1 MKINLTKSPGTP
13 PKNDK
18 HTFLTVRFAVSY
30 SIFLLVILFLTF
42 YLHHASTQNANEK
55 FWSQNK
61 STFKSAVS
69 LLNSDLTI
77 IDSYC
82 RQVTQDA
89 DFRRLVQMTE
99 ASGVDF
105 YLSGRQLKDSLSAHL
120 YVYSELPVNSY
131 FIYLRNTNYV
141 LSVNGFTTEGLYY
154 LHNYRFSSGEL
165 ASSGEL
171 PSLDTWRE
179 LIYANNGTGT
189 MYSLEDYVVPSSD
202 DAYLYL
208 INMNALTS
216 RNVPATAGFH
226 FSYSRLKKIF
236 SGVSLENGGCIVAL
250 DNQNTPFFLIS
261 EADNLSES
269 TNFFDSSTL
278 AAELKSLTFSD
289 GYAAY
294 DKDGNEMHVTRIS
307 TELNGLQYY
316 LIQPESLCPP
326 HYQVIFAI
334 FLTLATIFGLGLV
347 LLLVHTNMRP
357 IIALDTELKEAITDR
372 NQLQEVVD
380 ATKPIIYNTY
390 LRQLMSG
397 SLSSPDEEKYIQSFL
412 HLDSPDLKF
421 YVMYGI
427 TYENDFVENSNNIEG
442 NDNISQI
449 IHSVLGKYFSYHNTL
464 YLFSPE
470 ERVYALLL
478 PFEGTEKEVLISIQ
492 EKVLDIHETLLE
504 QYSIWFFTGIGLPCQ
519 FNNIWESYQQAKDA
533 SGYTS
538 KSYIF
543 LPYEMLKKNS
553 RVYYYPMEF
562 SSKLVQFITTGN
574 TTQVMELFL
583 LIHQENIEERTLP
596 FHLLKFLLSDIRNT
610 LLKARFAITNVPE
623 DSPELQEIDDMLS
636 KDELTF
642 RHCQDIAMKLCHFFQ
657 AKSDKGSLIDN
668 IVAYIR
674 KNYKDPSL
682 CLNKISDEFNI
693 SESYFSH
700 MFKEN
705 MNINFSVYLE
715 DLRLN
720 EAARL
725 IKEGNANV
733 TDISL
738 EVGYNNTTSFRRA
751 FKKKFGVTPSAMSAN

>member
-1 MKINLTKSPGTP
+1 MKINLTKSPETQP
-13 PKNDK
+13 RNDR
-18 HTFLTVRFAVSY
+18 HTFFMVKLAVSY

-42 YLHHASTQNANEK
+42 YLHQASDKNANQR
-55 FWSQNK
+55 FWSQNR
-61 STFKSAVS
+61 STFESAVA
-69 LLNSDLTI
+69 LLNSELTI
-77 IDSYC
+77 MDSYC
-82 RQVTQDA
+82 RQLTQDA
-89 DFRRLVQMTE
+89 DFRHLAQMSE
-99 ASGVDF
+99 ASGTDF

-141 LSVNGFTTEGLYY
+141 LSVNGFTTESLYY

-165 ASSGEL
+165 ASSGEF
-171 PSLDTWRE
+171 PSLDAWRE
-179 LIYANNGTGT
+179 LIYANNGTGS
-189 MYSLEDYVVPSSD
+189 MYSLADYVLPGSD

-226 FSYSRLKKIF
+226 ISYSKLKDIF
-236 SGVSLENGGCIVAL
+236 SGVSLEDGGCVVAL
-250 DNQNTPFFLIS
+250 DSQNTPFFVIS
-261 EADNLSES
+261 EAGSIAENQ
-269 TNFFDSSTL
+269 NAFDSSSL
-278 AAELKSLTFSD
+278 AAALKELSFSD
-289 GYAAY
+289 GYAALKT
-294 DKDGNEMHVTRIS
+294 DSAEMHVTRIS
-307 TELNGLQYY
+307 TDLNGLQYY
-316 LIQPESLCPP
+316 LVQPESLCPSR
-326 HYQVIFAI
+326 YQTFFAV
-334 FLTLATIFGLGLV
+334 FLTLAAILGLGLI
-347 LLLVHTNMRP
+347 LLLVRTNMRP
-357 IIALDTELKEAITDR
+357 IIELDTELKEAITDR

-380 ATKPIIYNTY
+380 AAKPIIYSTY

-397 SLSSPDEEKYIQSFL
+397 SLSSPDEVKYIQSFL

-442 NDNISQI
+442 SDNISQI
-449 IHSVLGKYFSYHNTL
+449 IHSVLAKYFSYHNML

-478 PFEGTEKEVLISIQ
+478 PFEGDEEEMLISLQ

-504 QYSIWFFTGIGLPCQ
+504 QYSIWFFTGVGLPCQ

-553 RVYYYPMEF
+553 RFYYYPTEF

-583 LIHQENIEERTLP
+583 LIHQENIEERSLP
-596 FHLLKFLLSDIRNT
+596 FQLLKYLLSDIRNT

-623 DSPELQEIDDMLS
+623 DNPELQEIDDMLS

-642 RHCQDIAMKLCHFFQ
+642 RYCQDIALKLCHFFEV
-657 AKSDKGSLIDN
+657 KSEKGSLIDN

>member
-1 MKINLTKSPGTP
+1 MKINLAKSPETQ
-13 PKNDK
+13 PKNEK
-18 HTFLTVRFAVSY
+18 HTFLMVKLAVSY

-42 YLHHASTQNANEK
+42 YLHHASTQNAAEK
-55 FWSQNK
+55 FWAQNK
-61 STFKSAVS
+61 STFASAVT

-77 IDSYC
+77 MDSYC
-82 RQVTQDA
+82 RQITQDA
-89 DFRRLVQMTE
+89 DFRRLAQMTDT
-99 ASGVDF
+99 SGIDF
-105 YLSGRQLKDSLSAHL
+105 YLSGRQLKNSLSAHL
-120 YVYSELPVNSY
+120 YAYSELPVNSY

-141 LSVNGFTTEGLYY
+141 LSVNSFTTEGLYY
-154 LHNYRFSSGEL
+154 LHNYRAAET
-165 ASSGEL
+165 EL

-179 LIYANNGTGT
+179 LIYANNGTGS
-189 MYSLEDYVVPSSD
+189 MYSLADYVLPGSD

-226 FSYSRLKKIF
+226 LSYSKLKSIF
-236 SGVSLENGGCIVAL
+236 SGVSLENGGCIIAL
-250 DNQNTPFFLIS
+250 DNQSTPFFVIS
-261 EADNLSES
+261 EAGSIAENQNS
-269 TNFFDSSTL
+269 FDSSAL
-278 AAELKSLTFSD
+278 AADLKALTFSD
-289 GYAAY
+289 GYASCY
-294 DKDGNEMHVTRIS
+294 MDGNEMHITRIS

-326 HYQVIFAI
+326 RYQTFFAL
-334 FLTLATIFGLGLV
+334 FLTLAAILGLGLV
-347 LLLVHTNMRP
+347 LLLVRTNMQP
-357 IIALDTELKEAITDR
+357 ILELDTELKEAITDR
-372 NQLQEVVD
+372 NQLQEVVE
-380 ATKPIIYNTY
+380 AAKPIIYNTY

-397 SLSSPDEEKYIQSFL
+397 SLSSPDEVKYIQSFL

-427 TYENDFVENSNNIEG
+427 TYENDFVENSNNTEG
-442 NDNISQI
+442 SDNISQI
-449 IHSVLGKYFSYHNTL
+449 IHSVLAKYFSYHNTL
-464 YLFSPE
+464 YLFSPQ

-478 PFEGTEKEVLISIQ
+478 PFEGNEEDVLISIQ

-504 QYSIWFFTGIGLPCQ
+504 QYSIWFFTGIGLPCH

-583 LIHQENIEERTLP
+583 LIHQENIEERALP
-596 FHLLKFLLSDIRNT
+596 FQLLKFLLSDIRNT

-623 DSPELQEIDDMLS
+623 DNPELQEIDDMLS

-642 RHCQDIAMKLCHFFQ
+642 RYCQDIALKLCHFFEV
-657 AKSDKGSLIDN
+657 KSEKGSLIDN

-725 IKEGNANV
+725 IKEGNSNV

>member
-1 MKINLTKSPGTP
+1 MKINLINQAEAQQ
-13 PKNDK
+13 KNDK
-18 HTFLTVRFAVSY
+18 HTFLTIKFAVSY
-30 SIFLLVILFLTF
+30 SIFLLMILFLTV
-42 YLHHASTQNANEK
+42 YLHHASTKNANDN
-55 FWSQNK
+55 FWTQNK
-61 STFKSAVS
+61 STFQSAVS

-82 RQVTQDA
+82 RQITQDA
-89 DFRRLVQMTE
+89 DFRHLAQMAD
-99 ASGVDF
+99 ASGSDF
-105 YLSGRQLKDSLSAHL
+105 FLSGLNLKGSLSAHL
-120 YVYSELPVNSY
+120 YAYSELPINSY
-131 FIYLRNTNYV
+131 YFYLRNTNYV
-141 LSVNGFTTEGLYY
+141 VSVNAFTTEALYY
-154 LHNYRFSSGEL
+154 QHNYKSTVSDHSNIE
-165 ASSGEL
+165 S
-171 PSLDTWRE
+171 WRE
-179 LIYANNGTGT
+179 FIYANNGSGT
-189 MYSLEDYVVPSSD
+189 MYSLADYVLSGSD

-216 RNVPATAGFH
+216 RSIPATACFH
-226 FSYSRLKKIF
+226 ISYSKLKSIF
-236 SGVSLENGGCIVAL
+236 SGVSLENGGCIIAL
-250 DNQNTPFFLIS
+250 DSQNAPFFVIS
-261 EADNLSES
+261 EANSIAENES
-269 TNFFDSSTL
+269 SFDSAAL
-278 AAELKSLTFSD
+278 AADLKKLTFSN
-289 GYAAY
+289 GYASLHM
-294 DKDGNEMHVTRIS
+294 GNTDMHVTRIA

-316 LIQPESLCPP
+316 LIQPETLCPAR
-326 HYQVIFAI
+326 YQTFFAF
-334 FLTLATIFGLGLV
+334 FLIAATILGLGLV
-347 LLLVHTNMRP
+347 LLLVRNNMQP
-357 IIALDTELKEAITDR
+357 IIELDTELKEAITDR
-372 NQLQEVVD
+372 NQLKEVVE
-380 ATKPIIYNTY
+380 AAKPIIYNTY
-390 LRQLMSG
+390 IRQLMSG
-397 SLSSPDEEKYIQSFL
+397 SLSSPDEAKYIQSFL

-427 TYENDFVENSNNIEG
+427 TYENDFVENPDNTEG
-442 NDNISQI
+442 SDNIPQI
-449 IHSVLGKYFSYHNTL
+449 IHSVLSKYFSYNNML

-478 PFEGTEKEVLISIQ
+478 PFEGDEEQLLISIQ

-504 QYSIWFFTGIGLPCQ
+504 QYSIWFFTGIGLPCS
-519 FNNIWESYQQAKDA
+519 FSNIWESYQQAKDA

-538 KSYIF
+538 KNYIF

-553 RVYYYPMEF
+553 RVYYYPLEF

-583 LIHQENIEERTLP
+583 LIHQENIEERSLP
-596 FHLLKFLLSDIRNT
+596 FQLLKFLLSDIRNT

-623 DSPELQEIDDMLS
+623 DSPQLQEIDDLLS

-642 RHCQDIAMKLCHFFQ
+642 RYCEDIALKLCNLFQ
-657 AKSDKGSLIDN
+657 TKTEKSSLIDN

-725 IKEGNANV
+725 IQEGDANV

-738 EVGYNNTTSFRRA
+738 EVGYNNATSFRRA
-751 FKKKFGVTPSAMSAN
+751 FKKKFGVTPSAMSTS